1 MFKRILV
8 PLDGSER
15 AEQALPVA
23 ARIARGSGGSVI
35 LLQVIDVAAFPYAYV
50 AHPPMI
56 EGLIETNLNEARE
69 YLTDVTTSSMFNGVP
84 TDIHVP
90 FGSVT
95 SQILSVT
102 DASQADSIVLTS
114 RGYTSVTRWVLG
126 SVAEYVVRHASLPV
140 LLLREGNASHAD
152 LLPETERP
160 VRALVPLDGSFF
172 AKAALEPAAFLVS
185 ALAAPARGTLHLT
198 RVVKPT
204 KPATEGVQK
213 NSVHKAE
220 RYLRVIADQVR
231 EELLTRS
238 EALDLTISWSVVV
251 NQDVAEGIISVAE
264 HGERDEGDD
273 VSGGCDVIAMTTHGR
288 SGLQRWVMGSVTESV
303 LNKTR
308 LPLLVVRP
316 SDERDK
322 SRVTA
327 ETQEREFPLT
337 RPGAVY
343 PKHYIMAVIDEVKE
357 AQDAV
362 QALRH
367 AGIPAED
374 IRLFESHEVLEYAEH
389 TERTRSLRSRI
400 ADVFQTITSDEDA
413 HVLSYVEEALRGHA
427 ILNVYAPTDEQVE
440 RVKNILVAHRARNIK
455 YFGRWAITV
464 LHH

>member
-1 MFKRILV
+1 M
-8 PLDGSER
+8 
-15 AEQALPVA
+15 
-23 ARIARGSGGSVI
+23 
-35 LLQVIDVAAFPYAYV
+35 
-50 AHPPMI
+50 
-56 EGLIETNLNEARE
+56 NEARK
-69 YLTDVTTSSMFNGVP
+69 YLTEVTTSSMFNGVP
-84 TDIHVP
+84 TEIHVP

-95 SQILSVT
+95 FQILSVA

-114 RGYTSVTRWVLG
+114 HGYTGVTRWVLG
-126 SVAEYVVRHASLPV
+126 SVAEYVVRHASVPA
-140 LLLREGNASHAD
+140 LLLREGSASRAD
-152 LLPETERP
+152 LLPETKRP
-160 VRALVPLDGSFF
+160 ARALVPLDGSFF

-220 RYLRVIADQVR
+220 RYLRVISDQVR

-264 HGERDEGDD
+264 HGERDEGDA
-273 VSGGCDVIAMTTHGR
+273 VSDGCDVIAMTTNGR
-288 SGLQRWVMGSVTESV
+288 SGLQRWAMGSVTESI

-308 LPLLVVRP
+308 LPLLVVRR

-343 PKHYIMAVIDEVKE
+343 PKHYIMAVIDEVPTNC
-357 AQDAV
+357 AT
-362 QALRH
+362 
-367 AGIPAED
+367 
-374 IRLFESHEVLEYAEH
+374 RLWKS
-389 TERTRSLRSRI
+389 
-400 ADVFQTITSDEDA
+400 
-413 HVLSYVEEALRGHA
+413 
-427 ILNVYAPTDEQVE
+427 
-440 RVKNILVAHRARNIK
+440 
-455 YFGRWAITV
+455 
-464 LHH
+464 

>member
-23 ARIARGSGGSVI
+23 ARIARGSGGSVL
-35 LLQVIDVAAFPYAYV
+35 LLQVIDVQMFSYAYV
-50 AHPPMI
+50 AHQPLI
-56 EGLIETNLNEARE
+56 EGLIEASLNEARK
-69 YLTDVTTSSMFNGVP
+69 YLTEVTTSSMFNGVP
-84 TDIHVP
+84 TEIHVP

-95 SQILSVT
+95 FQILLVA

-114 RGYTSVTRWVLG
+114 HGYTGVTRWVLG
-126 SVAEYVVRHASLPV
+126 SVAEYVVRHASVPA
-140 LLLREGNASHAD
+140 LLLREGSASRAD

-160 VRALVPLDGSFF
+160 ARALVPLDGSFF

-198 RVVKPT
+198 RVVKQT

-231 EELLTRS
+231 EELLARS

-251 NQDVAEGIISVAE
+251 NQDAAEGIISVAE
-264 HGERDEGDD
+264 PGEHAGGNDL
-273 VSGGCDVIAMTTHGR
+273 SGGCDVIAMATHGR
-288 SGLQRWVMGSVTESV
+288 SGLQRWLIGSVTEGV
-303 LNKTR
+303 LTKTR
-308 LPLLVVRP
+308 LPLLIVRP

-322 SRVTA
+322 SRVIA
-327 ETQEREFPLT
+327 EAQERAFPLT

-343 PKHYIMAVIDEVKE
+343 PKHYIMAVIDDVKE
-357 AQDAV
+357 AEEAV
-362 QALRH
+362 QSLQN
-367 AGIPAED
+367 AGIPTED

-389 TERTRSLRSRI
+389 TERTRSLGSRI
-400 ADVFQTITSDEDA
+400 ADVFQAITSDEDA
-413 HVLSYVEEALRGHA
+413 HVLIYVEEALRGHA

-440 RVKNILVAHRARNIK
+440 RVKNILVAHRARTIK

-464 LHH
+464 FHH